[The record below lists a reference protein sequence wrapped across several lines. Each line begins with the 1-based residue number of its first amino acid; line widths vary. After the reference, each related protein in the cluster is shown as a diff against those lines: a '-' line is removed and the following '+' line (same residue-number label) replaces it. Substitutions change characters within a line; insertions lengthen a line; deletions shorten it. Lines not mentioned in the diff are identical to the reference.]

1 MMRFD
6 LNKLKSYQKT
16 LDDAILDKHGLKAE
30 DTIVDRKLA
39 LLVELG
45 EFANETRCFKYW
57 SLKDSSAQA
66 ILLEEYVDGI
76 HFIVSL
82 ANQFDLDLATDV
94 PQTNLDLTTLI
105 INAFKCVSSME
116 MDNQTMFEDLLKWY
130 YEIAVRL
137 SCSQDDVIKAYMEKN
152 KVNFVR
158 QESDY

>member
-1 MMRFD
+1 MRFD
-6 LNKLKSYQKT
+6 FNELKSYQKT
-16 LDDAILDKHGLKAE
+16 LDDAILAKHSLKVA
-30 DTIVDRKLA
+30 DTIMDRKLA

-57 SLKDSSAQA
+57 SLKDSSAKD

-82 ANQFDLDLATDV
+82 ANQFNIDLVTDV
-94 PQTNLDLTTLI
+94 DQIDLTLSEVLLNAYKAVSLI
-105 INAFKCVSSME
+105 EINNHEHFV
-116 MDNQTMFEDLLKWY
+116 DLLKWY
-130 YEIAVRL
+130 CAIAVKL
-137 SCSQDDVIKAYMEKN
+137 DFSQVDIIDAYMQKN